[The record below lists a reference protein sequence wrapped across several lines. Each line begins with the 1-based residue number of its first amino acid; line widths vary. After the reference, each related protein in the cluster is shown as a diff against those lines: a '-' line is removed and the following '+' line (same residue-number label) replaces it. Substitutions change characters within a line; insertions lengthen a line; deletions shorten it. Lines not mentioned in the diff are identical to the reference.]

1 MNKKKIFEMPTET
14 ICGVSEHLSGGGTSL
29 IFRLFEIFH
38 LTLIYKILVFR
49 LGLRT
54 LERLPFLQQYKFT
67 QYWGFIVWI
76 LHIKWNCVTT
86 HSLLNC
92 LHVVREIVFRYTL
105 SRKFLNSIFS
115 GIFYCRICTYIK
127 HIVTKS
133 IFVIGLVNKL
143 KPSSIIFIMSIPHRL
158 TKSSLCWYR

>member
-1 MNKKKIFEMPTET
+1 MPTET

-49 LGLRT
+49 LGRRT
-54 LERLPFLQQYKFT
+54 LERKPYLQQYKFT

-76 LHIKWNCVTT
+76 LHIKWNLITT

-92 LHVVREIVFRYTL
+92 LHVVRENVFRCTL
-105 SRKFLNSIFS
+105 SGKFLNSIFS
-115 GIFYCRICTYIK
+115 RIFYHCRISTYIK

-133 IFVIGLVNKL
+133 IFVIVNKL

>member
-1 MNKKKIFEMPTET
+1 MPTET
-14 ICGVSEHLSGGGTSL
+14 ICRVSEHLIGGGTSP

-49 LGLRT
+49 LGRRT
-54 LERLPFLQQYKFT
+54 LERKPFLQQYKFT
-67 QYWGFIVWI
+67 QLWDFIVWI
-76 LHIKWNCVTT
+76 QHIKWKLTTT

-105 SRKFLNSIFS
+105 LRKFLNCTFS
-115 GIFYCRICTYIK
+115 RIFYHCRICTYIK

-133 IFVIGLVNKL
+133 IFVIVNKL
-143 KPSSIIFIMSIPHRL
+143 KPSSIIFIMSISHRL
-158 TKSSLCWYR
+158 TKSSLCWYRWCIEWLL